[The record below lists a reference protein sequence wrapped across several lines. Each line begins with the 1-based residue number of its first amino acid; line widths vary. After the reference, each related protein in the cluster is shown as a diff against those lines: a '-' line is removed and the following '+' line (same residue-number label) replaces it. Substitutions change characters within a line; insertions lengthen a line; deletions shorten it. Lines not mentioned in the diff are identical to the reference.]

1 MKKQILYAAAAL
13 AIGFSSCQSPEP
25 QMVLEVD
32 MNSHEAEVPESMYG
46 STMQAKA
53 VSTEK
58 C

>member
-13 AIGFSSCQSPEP
+13 AMGFSSCQSPEP

-46 STMQAKA
+46 IFFIL
-53 VSTEK
+53 
-58 C
+58 